1 MIACR
6 ATCDGLRDRPGL
18 TSETLA
24 PGRGAREVFAGAER
38 GLTAEKEGA
47 AEGEGGEVS
56 VCGVCA
62 HTALST

>member
-6 ATCDGLRDRPGL
+6 ARCDGLRDRPGGL

-38 GLTAEKEGA
+38 GLTAEKERA
-47 AEGEGGEVS
+47 AEGEEREG
-56 VCGVCA
+56 GVCVRCVCP
-62 HTALST
+62 HFI